1 MNDIFLLYYQIDRAT
16 ITGGEFFLFALL
28 FSLVVI
34 ATGEAVDFLKK
45 KKVVDLRKQQYVDYD
60 FLKFS
65 LVASLAVIFVCFNLI
80 MLFLSPSFYVKND
93 SYNKELYYK
102 GDYVKKDI
110 LSFCESAYTN
120 INEIINID
128 RLKTCLKNNEGLF
141 NYYLKI
147 LKEGKSV
154 PSFNGDF
161 NKLFYFYL
169 SKKNYTA
176 IVEYPNDEARLDEFF
191 SIDNKEN
198 LILKEYTKDDSH
210 SSAYKIDNRYYKKD
224 REYSASEKV
233 WFPFTINKD
242 FSNYQLAIFKLS
254 EE

>member
-1 MNDIFLLYYQIDRAT
+1 MNDIFLLYYQIDQAT

-34 ATGEAVDFLKK
+34 ATVEAVDFLKK
-45 KKVVDLRKQQYVDYD
+45 KQTVDLRKQQYVDYD
-60 FLKFS
+60 FLKNS
-65 LVASLAVIFVCFNLI
+65 LAASLAVIFVCFNLI

-93 SYNKELYYK
+93 SYNKELYHK

-120 INEIINID
+120 IEEIVNID
-128 RLKTCLKNNEGLF
+128 RLKTCLKDNEGLF
-141 NYYLKI
+141 NYYLKM
-147 LKEGKSV
+147 LNEGKSV
-154 PSFNGDF
+154 PSFNRDF

-176 IVEYPNDEARLDEFF
+176 TVEYPNDEARLDEFF

-224 REYSASEKV
+224 REHSASEKV
-233 WFPFTINKD
+233 WFPFAINKD

-254 EE
+254 E

>member
-1 MNDIFLLYYQIDRAT
+1 MNDIFLLYYQIDQAT

-34 ATGEAVDFLKK
+34 ATVEAVDFLKK
-45 KKVVDLRKQQYVDYD
+45 KQTVDLRKQQYVDYD
-60 FLKFS
+60 FLKNS
-65 LVASLAVIFVCFNLI
+65 LAASLAVIFVCFNLI

-93 SYNKELYYK
+93 SYNKELYHK

-120 INEIINID
+120 IEEIVNID
-128 RLKTCLKNNEGLF
+128 RLKTCLKDNEGLF
-141 NYYLKI
+141 NYYLKM

-154 PSFNGDF
+154 PSFNRDF

-176 IVEYPNDEARLDEFF
+176 TVEYPNDEARLDEFF

-198 LILKEYTKDDSH
+198 LILKEYTKDDPRNL
-210 SSAYKIDNRYYKKD
+210 AYEIDNRYFKKD
-224 REYSASEKV
+224 REHSASEKV
-233 WFPFTINKD
+233 WFPFAINKD

-254 EE
+254 E

>member
-1 MNDIFLLYYQIDRAT
+1 MNDIFLLYYQIDQAT
-16 ITGGEFFLFALL
+16 ITGGEFFLFSLL

-34 ATGEAVDFLKK
+34 ATVEAVDFLKK
-45 KKVVDLRKQQYVDYD
+45 KQTVDLRKQQYVDYD
-60 FLKFS
+60 FLKNS
-65 LVASLAVIFVCFNLI
+65 LAASLAVIFVCFNLI

-93 SYNKELYYK
+93 SYNKELYHK

-120 INEIINID
+120 IEEIVNID
-128 RLKTCLKNNEGLF
+128 RLKTCLKDNEGLF
-141 NYYLKI
+141 NYYLKM
-147 LKEGKSV
+147 LNEGKSV
-154 PSFNGDF
+154 PSFNRDF

-176 IVEYPNDEARLDEFF
+176 TVEYPNDEARLDEFF

-198 LILKEYTKDDSH
+198 LILKEYTKDDPRNL
-210 SSAYKIDNRYYKKD
+210 AYEIDNRYFKKD
-224 REYSASEKV
+224 REHSASEKV
-233 WFPFTINKD
+233 WFPFAINKD

-254 EE
+254 E

>member
-1 MNDIFLLYYQIDRAT
+1 M
-16 ITGGEFFLFALL
+16 
-28 FSLVVI
+28 
-34 ATGEAVDFLKK
+34 
-45 KKVVDLRKQQYVDYD
+45 VDLRKQQYVDYD

-147 LKEGKSV
+147 LKEG
-154 PSFNGDF
+154 N
-161 NKLFYFYL
+161 LFLLSTEILINYSIFIYL
-169 SKKNYTA
+169 RK
-176 IVEYPNDEARLDEFF
+176 I
-191 SIDNKEN
+191 
-198 LILKEYTKDDSH
+198 IL
-210 SSAYKIDNRYYKKD
+210 
-224 REYSASEKV
+224 
-233 WFPFTINKD
+233 
-242 FSNYQLAIFKLS
+242 LS
-254 EE
+254 LNIQTMRHV

>member
-1 MNDIFLLYYQIDRAT
+1 MNDIFLLYYQIDQAT

-34 ATGEAVDFLKK
+34 ATVEAVDFLKK
-45 KKVVDLRKQQYVDYD
+45 KQTVDLRKQQYVDYD
-60 FLKFS
+60 FLKNS
-65 LVASLAVIFVCFNLI
+65 LAASLAVIFVCFNLI

-93 SYNKELYYK
+93 SYNKELYHK

-120 INEIINID
+120 IEEIVNID
-128 RLKTCLKNNEGLF
+128 RLKTCLKDNEGLF
-141 NYYLKI
+141 NYYLKM
-147 LKEGKSV
+147 LNEGKSV
-154 PSFNGDF
+154 PSFNRDF

-176 IVEYPNDEARLDEFF
+176 TVEYPNDEARLDEFF

-198 LILKEYTKDDSH
+198 LILKEYTKDDPRNL
-210 SSAYKIDNRYYKKD
+210 AYEIDNRYFKKD
-224 REYSASEKV
+224 REHSASEKV
-233 WFPFTINKD
+233 WFPFAINKD

-254 EE
+254 E

>member
-1 MNDIFLLYYQIDRAT
+1 MNDIFLLYYQIDQAT
-16 ITGGEFFLFALL
+16 ITGGEFFIFALL

-34 ATGEAVDFLKK
+34 ATVEAVDFLKK
-45 KKVVDLRKQQYVDYD
+45 KQTVDLRKQQYVDYD
-60 FLKFS
+60 FLKNS
-65 LVASLAVIFVCFNLI
+65 LAASLAVIFVCFNLI

-93 SYNKELYYK
+93 SYNKELYHK

-120 INEIINID
+120 IEEIVNID
-128 RLKTCLKNNEGLF
+128 RLKTCLKDNEGLF
-141 NYYLKI
+141 NYYLKM
-147 LKEGKSV
+147 LNEGKSV
-154 PSFNGDF
+154 PSFNRDF

-176 IVEYPNDEARLDEFF
+176 TVEYPNDEARLDEFF

-198 LILKEYTKDDSH
+198 LILKEYTKDDPRNL
-210 SSAYKIDNRYYKKD
+210 AYEIDNRYFKKD
-224 REYSASEKV
+224 REHSASEKV
-233 WFPFTINKD
+233 WFPFAINKD

-254 EE
+254 E

>member
-1 MNDIFLLYYQIDRAT
+1 MNDIFLLYYQIDQAT

-34 ATGEAVDFLKK
+34 ATVEAVDFLKK
-45 KKVVDLRKQQYVDYD
+45 KQTVDLRKQQYVDYD
-60 FLKFS
+60 FLKNS
-65 LVASLAVIFVCFNLI
+65 LAASLAVIFVCFNLI

-93 SYNKELYYK
+93 SYNKELYHK

-120 INEIINID
+120 IEEIVDID
-128 RLKTCLKNNEGLF
+128 RLKTCLKDNEGLF
-141 NYYLKI
+141 NYYLKM
-147 LKEGKSV
+147 LNEGKSV
-154 PSFNGDF
+154 PSFNRDF

-176 IVEYPNDEARLDEFF
+176 TVEYPNDEARLDEFF

-224 REYSASEKV
+224 REHSASEKV
-233 WFPFTINKD
+233 WFPFAINKD

-254 EE
+254 E

>member
-1 MNDIFLLYYQIDRAT
+1 MNDIFLLYYQIDQAT

-28 FSLVVI
+28 FGLVVI
-34 ATGEAVDFLKK
+34 ATVEAVDFLKK
-45 KKVVDLRKQQYVDYD
+45 KQTVDLRKQQYVDYD
-60 FLKFS
+60 FLKNS
-65 LVASLAVIFVCFNLI
+65 LAASLAVIFVCFNLI

-93 SYNKELYYK
+93 SYNKELYHK

-120 INEIINID
+120 IEEIVNID
-128 RLKTCLKNNEGLF
+128 RLKTCLKDNEGLF
-141 NYYLKI
+141 NYYLKM
-147 LKEGKSV
+147 LNEGKSV
-154 PSFNGDF
+154 PSFNRDF

-176 IVEYPNDEARLDEFF
+176 TVEYPNDEARLDEFF

-198 LILKEYTKDDSH
+198 LILKEYTKDDPRNL
-210 SSAYKIDNRYYKKD
+210 AYEIDNRYFKKD
-224 REYSASEKV
+224 REHSASEKV
-233 WFPFTINKD
+233 WFPFAINKD

-254 EE
+254 E

>member
-1 MNDIFLLYYQIDRAT
+1 M
-16 ITGGEFFLFALL
+16 L

-34 ATGEAVDFLKK
+34 ATGWTVDFLKK
-45 KKVVDLRKQQYVDYD
+45 KKVVDLREKQQVDYD

-65 LVASLAVIFVCFNLI
+65 LTASLAVIFVCFNLI

-93 SYNKELYYK
+93 SYNKELYHK

-120 INEIINID
+120 IYEAVHIG
-128 RLKTCLKNNEGLF
+128 RLKTCLNDNEGLF
-141 NYYLKI
+141 NYYLKM

-191 SIDNKEN
+191 SINNKEN
-198 LILKEYTKDDSH
+198 LILKEYTKDDRH
-210 SSAYKIDNRYYKKD
+210 DSAYKIDNRYYKKD
-224 REYSASEKV
+224 KEYSAKELV

-254 EE
+254 E